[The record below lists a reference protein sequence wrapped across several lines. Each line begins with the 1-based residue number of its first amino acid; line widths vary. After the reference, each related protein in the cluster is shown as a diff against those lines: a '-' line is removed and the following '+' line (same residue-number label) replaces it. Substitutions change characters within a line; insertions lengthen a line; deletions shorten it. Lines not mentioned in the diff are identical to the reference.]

1 MARIL
6 VIDDNSAMLRAL
18 ETGLTGFGHT
28 VTVAADGAEGL
39 KLADAQSVE
48 LVLLD
53 VEMPRMSGLAVCEA
67 LKRDPTRRHL
77 PVLMMTGRPSPGMV
91 ILAQKA
97 GALAVVEKP
106 FTWEELMEQFSRHL
120 PAGV

>member
-6 VIDDNSAMLRAL
+6 VIDDNASIRSAL
-18 ETGLTGFGHT
+18 ELGLPGFGHS
-28 VTVAADGAEGL
+28 VTVAHDGEAGL
-39 KLADAQSVE
+39 KLAEAQWVD

-53 VEMPRMSGLAVCEA
+53 VEMPRMGGLAVCEA
-67 LKRDPTRRHL
+67 LKRDPVRRHL
-77 PVLMMTGRPSPGMV
+77 PVLLMTGRPSPEIA

-106 FTWEELMEQFSRHL
+106 FTWEELMEHFTRCL